1 MTSNVIKTECDRCHE
16 IVYSEAR
23 PRIRDTRSEDG
34 EIESLPAW
42 LTLRDPFSAK
52 ELHLCVSCASD
63 FNMFMEDKEAVSPRV
78 PELKFGFSSFTSAI
92 GDNK

>member
-16 IVYSEAR
+16 IVYSEAN
-23 PRIRDTRSEDG
+23 EDG